1 MALIRSEIIIFE
13 LEIFALSLGINM
25 IQSLE
30 EFLEFSIQE
39 SFGYWKNYQS
49 FFNEG
54 FIIRADYVLTLQL
67 RNCLLKSCRQL
78 DTRFQCY

>member
-25 IQSLE
+25 IQNLE

-39 SFGYWKNYQS
+39 SFGY
-49 FFNEG
+49 
-54 FIIRADYVLTLQL
+54 
-67 RNCLLKSCRQL
+67 
-78 DTRFQCY
+78 

>member
-1 MALIRSEIIIFE
+1 MALIRSENLIFE

-39 SFGYWKNYQS
+39 SFGY
-49 FFNEG
+49 
-54 FIIRADYVLTLQL
+54 
-67 RNCLLKSCRQL
+67 
-78 DTRFQCY
+78 

>member
-39 SFGYWKNYQS
+39 SFEY
-49 FFNEG
+49 
-54 FIIRADYVLTLQL
+54 
-67 RNCLLKSCRQL
+67 
-78 DTRFQCY
+78 